1 MNVEFRQCVV
11 SREIRALRAF
21 DRRVFRKSD
30 LFSSNDWKTYES
42 YWMTVNGTVIG
53 CCAFQRDVDF
63 QEDVRADGDNPYMK
77 RSLYIATTGIL
88 PRFQGGGFG
97 QLLKCWQVSY
107 AIHHGF
113 TRIVTKNHPKKEPTN
128 DFAQSKIWIQDYS
141 RNSRLLLWPS
151 RRDCSDGVEASC
163 QIALHLIRFHFD
175 AAFRV

>member
-1 MNVEFRQCVV
+1 
-11 SREIRALRAF
+11 
-21 DRRVFRKSD
+21 
-30 LFSSNDWKTYES
+30 
-42 YWMTVNGTVIG
+42 MTVNGTVIG

-113 TRIVTKNHPKKEPTN
+113 TRIVTNTRKKNLRMISLNRKFGFRIIRATP
-128 DFAQSKIWIQDYS
+128 AYYS
-141 RNSRLLLWPS
+141 GPP
-151 RRDCSDGVEASC
+151 
-163 QIALHLIRFHFD
+163 D
-175 AAFRV
+175 ATVVMELKLAAK

>member
-1 MNVEFRQCVV
+1 MLSSGN
-11 SREIRALRAF
+11 ALFLGRF
-21 DRRVFRKSD
+21 VLCELLIKRFRKSD

-97 QLLKCWQVSY
+97 SY
-107 AIHHGF
+107 
-113 TRIVTKNHPKKEPTN
+113 
-128 DFAQSKIWIQDYS
+128 
-141 RNSRLLLWPS
+141 
-151 RRDCSDGVEASC
+151 
-163 QIALHLIRFHFD
+163 
-175 AAFRV
+175 